1 MKIIQNKYTIVA
13 LLLVFIMACSTKKN
27 KWVNRN
33 FQSLNT
39 KFNVLYHSDVAL
51 EKGVFDLKSQ
61 YSDNFWEIL
70 PVERLSVIEENTLP
84 GRKSK
89 NANFDRA
96 EEKATKA
103 IQKRSMNID
112 GKERNS
118 QVDEAYLNLGEARY
132 YEQRFIPA
140 LEAFNYILD
149 KYPDSDKIF
158 LAKIWREKTN
168 MRLEN
173 DALAVKNL
181 KNLLKDIKLKD
192 QIFADANATL
202 SQAFLNLGAK
212 DSAIVYIKTAK
223 KFTKINEE
231 KARYLYIKGQLF
243 EELNQKDSAKIA
255 FQNIVDMKRKSP
267 KSYSIHAS
275 AKIAQQFDFENG
287 DTLLYLKTMEA
298 LLADRENK
306 PFKDQLFYQI
316 GLFYDQRNKPNPAIL
331 NFNKSLKVKTQDE
344 YLVTSNYKKLA
355 KIYFDKAKYQTA
367 GQYYDS
373 TLVGL
378 KIRTKEYNYYKKK
391 RENLADVIKF
401 EGVAQRNDSIL
412 NVLSLS
418 GSDKIG
424 FYDNYILKL
433 KKIDLAKAELA
444 KKEADKSR
452 NLLKSDNDNVDFSN
466 PNGSIQKSRD
476 ADSKTITAPAFGP
489 KTASTGSFYF
499 YNPQTVAFGK
509 IEFKKKWG
517 SRAYKSNWRLSMD
530 QVKGANSGSD
540 EPELIVE
547 EKTEIKEI
555 AEENPKYTA
564 SFYIN
569 QLPKS
574 AKAVDSLS
582 RERNF
587 AYYQLGVIYKE
598 KFKEYELAASK
609 LESLLNMN
617 PEERL
622 ILPAMY
628 NLFKIYEIINND
640 KALAMKK
647 SIILKYPNS
656 RYAQILNNF
665 NTSNEQFVEE
675 PDVIYEKLY
684 NLYLQR
690 RYFKVLDQTSKAI
703 NQLTGEE
710 IVPKL
715 ELLKA
720 NVIGKLKGLN
730 EFKTALNYV
739 ALSYPDV
746 LEGKEAEKLIQ
757 KDIPILEKLKFYDI
771 KPDSWKIIYKYTS
784 ADSTKLQPIVN
795 KIRKFSEER
804 TVEKLYFSQDI
815 YTMTESFMVI
825 HGAKSDTNAK
835 DIATILKDY
844 KEYKISEFA
853 IPISNENYK
862 IVQIKKNL
870 AEYLITAKS
879 DPVAQKAYVPE
890 SKAVPVNDEIPLK
903 NQKGSKLP
911 PSLNKLD
918 TSDDPKPLMNASSP
932 VEMQTLPKKKD

>member
-1 MKIIQNKYTIVA
+1 LKIAQPKYIIA
-13 LLLVFIMACSTKKN
+13 LLLLVVLIACSTKKD
-27 KWVNRN
+27 KWVNRS

-39 KFNVLYHSDVAL
+39 KYNVNFNGEVAL
-51 EKGVFDLKSQ
+51 DKGILDLKSQ
-61 YSDNFWEIL
+61 YADNFWEIL
-70 PVERLSVIEENTLP
+70 PVERLSVTEESLMP
-84 GRKSK
+84 GQKSK

-118 QVDEAYLNLGEARY
+118 RIDEAYLTLGEARY

-173 DALAVKNL
+173 DVLAVKNL
-181 KNLLKDIKLKD
+181 KKLLKDIKLKD

-202 SQAFLNLGAK
+202 SQAFINLGLK
-212 DSAIVYIKTAK
+212 DSAIVYIKTAE
-223 KFTKINEE
+223 KFTKIKEE

-243 EELNQKDSAKIA
+243 ETLNQKDSAKIA
-255 FQNIVDMKRKSP
+255 FQTIVDMKRKSP

-275 AKIAQQFDFENG
+275 AKVAQQFDYEKG
-287 DTLLYLKTMEA
+287 DTLLFLKTFDA
-298 LLADRENK
+298 LLADRENRTYH
-306 PFKDQLFYQI
+306 DQLYHQI
-316 GLFYDQRNKPNPAIL
+316 GVFYDKRNKPRQAIL
-331 NFNKSLKVKTQDE
+331 NYNKSLKAKTLDG
-344 YLVTSNYKKLA
+344 YLVTSNYKNLA
-355 KIYFDKAKYQTA
+355 TIYFNKAKYQTA

-378 KIRTKEYNYYKKK
+378 KIRSKEYNFYKKK
-391 RENLADVIKF
+391 RENLADVIKY
-401 EGVAQRNDSIL
+401 EGIAQRNDSIL

-418 GSDKIG
+418 TADKKG
-424 FYDNYILKL
+424 FYDDYIVKL
-433 KKIDLAKAELA
+433 KKADLAKIELE
-444 KKEADKSR
+444 KKEAEKAKNLSKSG
-452 NLLKSDNDNVDFSN
+452 NDADDFSN
-466 PNGSIQKSRD
+466 PNAMSQKSKNMD
-476 ADSKTITAPAFGP
+476 PPAVAAPTFGP
-489 KTASTGSFYF
+489 KSQSSGSFYF

-517 SRAYKSNWRLSMD
+517 NRAYKNNWRLSMD
-530 QVKGANSGSD
+530 QIKGANASDD
-540 EPELIVE
+540 EPEIVE
-547 EKTEIKEI
+547 IESKTESEAI
-555 AEENPKYTA
+555 AEANPKYTVG
-564 SFYIN
+564 FYIN

-609 LESLLNMN
+609 LESLLNHS

-640 KALAMKK
+640 KALTMKN
-647 SIILKYPNS
+647 SIIQKYPNS
-656 RYAQILNNF
+656 RYAQILSNSSANNDLA
-665 NTSNEQFVEE
+665 NQS
-675 PDVIYEKLY
+675 PDAIYEKLY
-684 NLYLQR
+684 YWYEKR
-690 RYFKVLDQTSKAI
+690 DYFKVLNQTTKAI
-703 NQLTGEE
+703 DQLAGEE

-720 NVIGKLKGLN
+720 NVVGKLKGLE

-739 ALSYPDV
+739 ALSYPNV
-746 LEGKEAEKLIQ
+746 FEGKEAEKLLQ
-757 KDIPILEKLKFYDI
+757 KDIPILEKLKFYDV

-784 ADSTKLQPIVN
+784 NDSLKLKPIVD
-795 KIRKFSEER
+795 KIKKFAIER
-804 TVEKLYFSQDI
+804 TAEKLYFSQDI

-825 HGAKSDTNAK
+825 HGAKSESNAK
-835 DIATILKDY
+835 DIATILRDYKDY
-844 KEYKISEFA
+844 NIKENA
-853 IPISNENYK
+853 IVISNENYK

-870 AEYLITAKS
+870 PEYLTTAKT

-890 SKAVPVNDEIPLK
+890 PTKIVTDNITPVKSQSRSKMPPA
-903 NQKGSKLP
+903 GSV
-911 PSLNKLD
+911 D
-918 TSDDPKPLMNASSP
+918 MSDDPKPIMNSSNPPQKP
-932 VEMQTLPKKKD
+932 VKKD